1 MGDIIG
7 NSFKR
12 EIGKNTAKV
21 VSNFV
26 FGDHWSTPYRRVGS
40 GGGNRTVRREVDAG
54 TVRLREMEHEE
65 RMERINAAG
74 ERSRVARKNQL
85 YELDKAVLEN
95 VDKISAIVLPKDEKG
110 LVAILRQLETYV
122 EISKWEDDDSEE
134 GHIRNQYTNALFSK
148 YQSALF
154 ALQKLNKNNSELDHF
169 KEIYS
174 AAESR
179 KYPIF
184 GEDVIDWED
193 PPIYRIASS
202 ADRLLWQIDKL
213 GKHIKQRDWKRVWVN
228 GTRAYYWK
236 RHNKWTDGLWKL
248 YKSAYEAILNKK
260 DIPEEKKNVLTEE
273 YKRFT
278 KRRRLHEYLYAYW
291 ITSVIVLVAVLIFM
305 LLIDS
310 HTRNI
315 ILVSAACIAAITAG
329 IMIYFKVKKKKA
341 IVPVNKIEPVQE
353 IENDEE
359 PVQAIEEP
367 VQQEVAES
375 EDDIFFDLNE
385 EECIDTRLHDI
396 WQRYAKKVA
405 PEIIARKPIF
415 AADGVK
421 DSILFVGINP
431 SSSPD
436 DDKLFLHSDSD
447 NSLLYGSFYQ
457 REDAPMYFRALEGF
471 ASQCGFAYTQMNLLY
486 VPENNRDLLLKVNS
500 DFIREQLELSYDTI
514 VKINPVAI
522 VFFTDYCKRLIFGA
536 ERWVNPATEK
546 NGAYILNGTKIP
558 VFFSEDVTTLNA
570 MQQQELIQ
578 KIKSAL

>member
-12 EIGKNTAKV
+12 ELGKNTAKV

-110 LVAILRQLETYV
+110 LVTILRQLETYV

-213 GKHIKQRDWKRVWVN
+213 GKHINQRDWKRVWVN

-291 ITSVIVLVAVLIFM
+291 ITSVIVFVAVLIFM

-315 ILVSAACIAAITAG
+315 ILVSAVCIAAITAG

-341 IVPVNKIEPVQE
+341 IVPVKKIKPVQE

-385 EECIDTRLHDI
+385 EECIDIRLHDI

-431 SSSPD
+431 SYSQND
-436 DDKLFLHSDSD
+436 DERFLHSESGKT
-447 NSLLYGSFYQ
+447 LLYGSFYQ
-457 REDAPMYFRALEGF
+457 RDDAPTYFKVLENF
-471 ASQCGFAYTQMNLLY
+471 ASQCGHSYTQMNLLY
-486 VPENNRDLLLKVNS
+486 ARENNRDLLLKSNS

-514 VKINPVAI
+514 VKIQPVAI
-522 VFFTDYCKRLIFGA
+522 IFFTDYCKRLIFGA
-536 ERWVNPATEK
+536 DRWVDPASER
-546 NGAYILNGTKIP
+546 NGAYILNGTNIP

-570 MQQQELIQ
+570 MQQQALIQ
-578 KIKSAL
+578 QIKAVI

>member
-1 MGDIIG
+1 M
-7 NSFKR
+7 
-12 EIGKNTAKV
+12 
-21 VSNFV
+21 
-26 FGDHWSTPYRRVGS
+26 
-40 GGGNRTVRREVDAG
+40 
-54 TVRLREMEHEE
+54 
-65 RMERINAAG
+65 
-74 ERSRVARKNQL
+74 
-85 YELDKAVLEN
+85 
-95 VDKISAIVLPKDEKG
+95 
-110 LVAILRQLETYV
+110 
-122 EISKWEDDDSEE
+122 
-134 GHIRNQYTNALFSK
+134 
-148 YQSALF
+148 
-154 ALQKLNKNNSELDHF
+154 
-169 KEIYS
+169 
-174 AAESR
+174 
-179 KYPIF
+179 
-184 GEDVIDWED
+184 IDWED
-193 PPIYRIASS
+193 PPIYHIASS

-248 YKSAYEAILNKK
+248 YKSAYEAILTKK
-260 DIPEEKKNVLTEE
+260 GIPEEKKNELTEE

-291 ITSVIVLVAVLIFM
+291 ITSVIVLVAILIFM

-315 ILVSAACIAAITAG
+315 ILISAASIAAITVG
-329 IMIYFKVKKKKA
+329 LVIYFKIKKKKT
-341 IVPVNKIEPVQE
+341 VTPVVEVDPVQE
-353 IENDEE
+353 IEDEE
-359 PVQAIEEP
+359 EPAQAIEET
-367 VQQEVAES
+367 VQQEVAEP
-375 EDDIFFDLNE
+375 EEDIFFDLNE
-385 EECIDTRLHDI
+385 GECIDTRLHDI

-436 DDKLFLHSDSD
+436 DDNLFLHSDSD

-457 REDAPMYFRALEGF
+457 REDAPMYFKALEGF

-486 VPENNRDLLLKVNS
+486 APENNRDLLLRTNS

-536 ERWVNPATEK
+536 DRWVNPATEK
-546 NGAYILNGTKIP
+546 NGAFILNGTKIP

-578 KIKSAL
+578 QIKSAL